1 MSASKLRNSQIPAV
15 GRTFAMLELLAHSRK
30 ALNVSEISR
39 TLRLP
44 KSSTFRMLIAL
55 ENEGCV
61 QKDVHNGRY
70 RFGFRLVNLSRAAV
84 ENLQIREVARP
95 FLISLMLSTG
105 MAIHLSVLAH
115 GQAIIIEKI
124 EAPGF
129 GKIGTWPGRAMDINS
144 TASGKAL
151 IAFLSPEEFEREVK
165 SRAFVK
171 HNQKTITSPA
181 KLKEHLASVRE
192 LGYSVDDEED
202 ELGAR
207 CVGAP
212 ILDGKGKVIA
222 AVSVVGTVE
231 QIPRDNIR
239 ALGAT
244 VKRCAAS
251 ISLCLHPG

>member
-1 MSASKLRNSQIPAV
+1 MSTSNSNKNQIPAV

-55 ENEGCV
+55 EDEHCV
-61 QKDVHNGRY
+61 QKDTHSGRY

-84 ENLQIREVARP
+84 ENLQIRELARP

-105 MAIHLSVLAH
+105 LAVHLSVLAH

-129 GKIGTWPGRAMDINS
+129 GRIGTWPGRAMDINS
-144 TASGKAL
+144 TAAGKAL
-151 IAFLSPEEFEREVK
+151 IAFLSAEELDREVK

-171 HNQKTITSPA
+171 HNQKTITSLA
-181 KLKEHLASVRE
+181 KLKEHLAGVRE

-202 ELGAR
+202 EIGAR

-212 ILDGKGKVIA
+212 ILDATGKVIA
-222 AVSVVGTVE
+222 AVSVVGTVDQVSRE
-231 QIPRDNIR
+231 DFRG
-239 ALGAT
+239 LGAT

-251 ISLCLHPG
+251 VSLGLHPA